1 MTNRI
6 AHSLGMILGVLAL
19 TLGPVTAA
27 SAVTGIPTEE
37 HCAVEAAPLNSTRQL
52 AEPVCFGTIA
62 DLNVYVESVGDGD
75 AARGTEA
82 NVLIGTVYSD
92 ANETGASLAFYG
104 SSGCSGVT
112 FGFSSLASGWDNSI
126 SSGRGSN
133 GCWLSMYTTTNYEGS
148 TLNCTPYCSS
158 IGGWNDNVKSLVFR
172 PTGTFG

>member
-1 MTNRI
+1 VTNRI
-6 AHSLGMILGVLAL
+6 AHSVGTIIGVLAL

-27 SAVTGIPTEE
+27 SAVDGIPAEE
-37 HCAVEAAPLNSTRQL
+37 HCAVEAAPLNSTKEP
-52 AEPVCFGTIA
+52 AEPVCFSTTA
-62 DLNVYVESVGDGD
+62 ELSSYLESVGVDD
-75 AARGTEA
+75 AARGTAA
-82 NVLIGTVYSD
+82 NVLIGTVYKD

-104 SSGCSGVT
+104 SSGCAGET

-126 SSGRGSN
+126 SSARGSN
-133 GCWLSMYTTTNYEGS
+133 GCWITMYTATNYGGS